1 MRHIVSRVLAVAA
14 VLAAVLAFAP
24 LAGASITPSLTLDQ
38 SAGKTAGSTANLG
51 IDLKFAPTG
60 TDSPH
65 RLTISL
71 PPGLLANAAIN
82 GGSCLKTANTSGTA
96 CEVGSGQVT
105 STADPIPP
113 LLNLPVPVTVPVSF
127 YLVPP
132 PAAGDLAGLA
142 VEGLGE
148 QIGPTGD
155 IKVRPSGDPDG
166 VGVTIS
172 LALPDQLPLTLPII
186 GEVPT
191 AFISL
196 TEINST
202 FNGLRYPATCPST
215 PARVS
220 VTADSYADAT
230 THGAAAPLS
239 VTGCS
244 ALAYAPAFKVSATR
258 DRDDRQVTLGTTVTQ
273 TATQAP
279 SRSVTLAFP
288 AATLAPNLESISA
301 LCLNLSSG
309 TCQTVGSASATSP
322 LYPSTLTGKAYLT
335 GSSSGLSLTLVFPSP
350 FPLTLTGSVDLLHNA
365 ATFTGLP
372 DIPLTNL
379 GVTLN
384 GGTEGL
390 FLSTCTTP
398 SGTATATLTSQNGD
412 KTASVQAKFT
422 VAGCPGTSGAGSPG
436 AGGSGGSGGS
446 GSGGTG
452 SRNGS
457 SAAGVTVGHTNLS
470 RGRFSGLR
478 SGHPA
483 LTFKVRTAKGA
494 AKLRA
499 LTLELPAGLRFAAR
513 RHRVAGVTV
522 GGARIKSLSLSRGRL
537 TIILRRPVSSLT
549 VTVKSAALAESRSLE
564 ARARQRTLT
573 GLGLAVITQT
583 VQGKRTTIR
592 AQIKSL
598 GP

>member
-1 MRHIVSRVLAVAA
+1 MRHIVSRLLALVV

-24 LAGASITPSLTLDQ
+24 LAAASITPSLSLDQ
-38 SAGKTAGSTANLG
+38 NAGKTAGSAANLG
-51 IDLKFAPTG
+51 MDLKFAPTG

-65 RLTISL
+65 HLTINL

-82 GGSCLKTANTSGTA
+82 GGACLKTTSTSGTA
-96 CEVGSGQVT
+96 CQVGTGQVT

-113 LLNLPVPVTVPVSF
+113 LLNLPVPVTVPVTF

-132 PAAGDLAGLA
+132 PAPGDLAGLA

-155 IKVRPSGDPDG
+155 IRVRPSGDPDG

-191 AFISL
+191 ASISL

-202 FNGLRYPATCPST
+202 FDGLRYPATCPST

-220 VTADSYADAT
+220 VTADSYADSTTRAAT
-230 THGAAAPLS
+230 APLS
-239 VTGCS
+239 VAGCS

-258 DRDDRQVTLGTTVTQ
+258 DRGDRQVTLSTTVTQ
-273 TATQAP
+273 TAAQAP

-288 AATLAPNLESISA
+288 AATLAPNLASISA
-301 LCLNLSSG
+301 LCLNLGSG

-322 LYPSTLTGKAYLT
+322 LYPSTLAGGAYLT

-350 FPLTLTGSVDLLHNA
+350 FALTLTGSVDLLHNA

-390 FLSTCTTP
+390 FLSTCAAP
-398 SGTATATLTSQNGD
+398 SGTANATLTSQNGD
-412 KTASVQAKFT
+412 RTLSVPARFT
-422 VAGCPGTSGAGSPG
+422 VAGCPGSGGGPG
-436 AGGSGGSGGS
+436 AGGSGAGGGSESGGAT
-446 GSGGTG
+446 GT
-452 SRNGS
+452 RDGS
-457 SAAGVTVGHTNLS
+457 SAIGVTVGHTNLS

-478 SGHPA
+478 TGHPA
-483 LTFKVRTAKGA
+483 LTFKVRTARGA
-494 AKLRA
+494 GKLRA
-499 LTLELPAGLRFAAR
+499 LTVQLPAGLRFSAR
-513 RHRVAGVTV
+513 GHRVAGVTLRD
-522 GGARIKSLSLSRGRL
+522 AAIRSLALSRGGL
-537 TIILRRPVSSLT
+537 TIILRRPLSSLT
-549 VTVKSAALAESRSLE
+549 IKSAAVTESRSLE
-564 ARARQRTLT
+564 ARARHRALSA
-573 GLGLAVITQT
+573 LGLAVITRT
-583 VQGKRTTIR
+583 VQGTRTTIR
-592 AQIKSL
+592 AQLKSL
-598 GP
+598 GL

>member
-1 MRHIVSRVLAVAA
+1 MRHMVSRVLAVAA
-14 VLAAVLAFAP
+14 VLTAVLAFAP
-24 LAGASITPSLTLDQ
+24 LAGASISPSVSLNQ
-38 SAGKTAGSTANLG
+38 SAGKTAGSEANLG
-51 IDLKFAPTG
+51 LDLKFAPTG

-65 RLTISL
+65 NLTISL
-71 PPGLLANAAIN
+71 PPGLLADAAIN
-82 GGSCLKTANTSGTA
+82 GGSCLKAADTSGTP

-105 STADPIPP
+105 ATADPIPG
-113 LLNLPVPVTVPVSF
+113 LLNLPVPVTVPVTF

-132 PAAGDLAGLA
+132 PAPGDLAGLA

-148 QIGPTGD
+148 QIGQTGD
-155 IKVRPSGDPDG
+155 INVRPSGDPNG

-172 LALPDQLPLTLPII
+172 LALPDQLPLTLPGI

-191 AFISL
+191 ASISL

-202 FNGLRYPATCPST
+202 FDSLRYPATCPST

-220 VTADSYADAT
+220 VSADSYADST
-230 THGAAAPLS
+230 THGATAPLP

-244 ALAYAPAFKVSATR
+244 ALAYAPAFRVSATR
-258 DRDDRQVTLGTTVTQ
+258 DSGDRQVRLGTTVTQ

-279 SRSVTLAFP
+279 SRSVILAFP
-288 AATLAPNLESISA
+288 SATLAPNLESITA

-322 LYPSTLTGKAYLT
+322 LYPATLTGKAYLT

-350 FPLTLTGSVDLLHNA
+350 FPLTLTGSVDLLHNS

-384 GGTEGL
+384 GGTDGL
-390 FLSTCTTP
+390 FLSTCAAP

-412 KTASVQAKFT
+412 KTVSVPGKFT
-422 VAGCPGTSGAGSPG
+422 VAGCPGISG
-436 AGGSGGSGGS
+436 AGGSGAGGSGGS
-446 GSGGTG
+446 GSGGTA
-452 SRNGS
+452 SSNGS

-483 LTFKVRTAKGA
+483 LTFKIRTAKGA

-499 LTLELPAGLRFAAR
+499 LTVELPAGLRFVAR

-522 GGARIKSLSLSRGRL
+522 GGAAIKSLSLSRGHL
-537 TIILRRPVSSLT
+537 TIVFRRAVSSLA
-549 VTVKSAALAESRSLE
+549 VTVKSAALTESRSLK
-564 ARARQRTLT
+564 ARAKKRALKALR
-573 GLGLAVITQT
+573 LAVITQT

-598 GP
+598 GL

>member
-14 VLAAVLAFAP
+14 VLAAALAFAP
-24 LAGASITPSLTLDQ
+24 LAGASITPSVSLDQ
-38 SAGKTAGSTANLG
+38 SAGKTAGSAANLG
-51 IDLKFAPTG
+51 LDLKFAPTG

-65 RLTISL
+65 HLTISL

-82 GGSCLKTANTSGTA
+82 GGSCLKAADTSGTA

-105 STADPIPP
+105 ATADPIPP
-113 LLNLPVPVTVPVSF
+113 LVNLPVPVTVPVSF

-132 PAAGDLAGLA
+132 PASGDLAGLA

-191 AFISL
+191 ASISL

-202 FNGLRYPATCPST
+202 FDSLRYPATCPST

-230 THGAAAPLS
+230 IRGAAAPLP

-244 ALAYAPAFKVSATR
+244 ALAYDPAFRVRATR
-258 DRDDRQVTLGTTVTQ
+258 DSGDRQVTLGTTVTQ

-279 SRSVTLAFP
+279 SRSITLAFP
-288 AATLAPNLESISA
+288 SGTLAPNLESIRA

-322 LYPSTLTGKAYLT
+322 LYPATLTGKAYLT

-390 FLSTCTTP
+390 FLSTCAAPT
-398 SGTATATLTSQNGD
+398 GTATATLTSQNGD
-412 KTASVQAKFT
+412 KTASVPGKFT
-422 VAGCPGTSGAGSPG
+422 VAGCPGTSGAGSSG
-436 AGGSGGSGGS
+436 AGGSGGP
-446 GSGGTG
+446 GSGGTAG
-452 SRNGS
+452 RNGS
-457 SAAGVTVGHTNLS
+457 SAAGVTVGRTNLS
-470 RGRFSGLR
+470 RARFSGLR

-494 AKLRA
+494 ATLRA
-499 LTLELPAGLRFAAR
+499 LTVELPAGLRFVAR
-513 RHRVAGVTV
+513 RHRVAGVTA
-522 GGARIKSLSLSRGRL
+522 GGARIKSLSLSRGHL
-537 TIILRRPVSSLT
+537 TILFRGAVSSLAL
-549 VTVKSAALAESRSLE
+549 TVKSAALTESRSLQ
-564 ARARQRTLT
+564 ARARKRTLKA
-573 GLGLAVITQT
+573 LDLAVITQT

-598 GP
+598 GL

>member
-1 MRHIVSRVLAVAA
+1 M
-14 VLAAVLAFAP
+14 
-24 LAGASITPSLTLDQ
+24 
-38 SAGKTAGSTANLG
+38 
-51 IDLKFAPTG
+51 DLKFAPTG

-65 RLTISL
+65 HLTISL

-82 GGSCLKTANTSGTA
+82 GGSCLKTADTSGTA
-96 CEVGSGQVT
+96 CQVGSGQVT

-127 YLVPP
+127 YLVPA

-172 LALPDQLPLTLPII
+172 LALPDQLPLTLPIV

-202 FNGLRYPATCPST
+202 FNSLRYPATCPST

-220 VTADSYADAT
+220 VTADSYADPT
-230 THGAAAPLS
+230 TRGTAAPLS

-244 ALAYAPAFKVSATR
+244 ALAYDPAFRVSATR
-258 DRDDRQVTLGTTVTQ
+258 DRGDRQVTLATTVTQ
-273 TATQAP
+273 TASQAP

-288 AATLAPNLESISA
+288 AATLAPNLQSISA

-322 LYPSTLTGKAYLT
+322 LYPSALTGKAYLT

-350 FPLTLTGSVDLLHNA
+350 FALTLTGSVDLLHNA

-390 FLSTCTTP
+390 FLSTCATP
-398 SGTATATLTSQNGD
+398 TGTATATLTSQNGD
-412 KTASVQAKFT
+412 KTASVPAKFT
-422 VAGCPGTSGAGSPG
+422 VAGCPGTSGAGGPG
-436 AGGSGGSGGS
+436 AGGSSGS
-446 GSGGTG
+446 GSGGTPNG
-452 SRNGS
+452 NGS
-457 SAAGVTVGHTNLS
+457 SAAGVTVGHANLS
-470 RGRFSGLR
+470 RGRLSGLR

-483 LTFKVRTAKGA
+483 LTFKLRTVKGA

-499 LTLELPAGLRFAAR
+499 LTVALPTGLRFVAH

-522 GGARIKSLSLSRGRL
+522 GGAQIKSLSLSHGHL
-537 TIILRRPVSSLT
+537 TINLRRPVSSLT
-549 VTVKSAALAESRSLE
+549 VTIKSAGLAESRALE
-564 ARARQRTLT
+564 AKARRRTP
-573 GLGLAVITQT
+573 
-583 VQGKRTTIR
+583 QGPRPR
-592 AQIKSL
+592 RHH
-598 GP
+598 PER